1 MSTYTPSLQLTSILR
16 NSLGGNSRTTAL
28 IAVRMDDEHANETL
42 QSLRFGERCA
52 SITNTVAAAATNATD
67 AKNAIDRALKLCE
80 SQVIS
85 LEKRN
90 MQHLPCYAAVK
101 EKYATLKLKRGELE

>member
-1 MSTYTPSLQLTSILR
+1 MRSATYAA
-16 NSLGGNSRTTAL
+16 NFTT
-28 IAVRMDDEHANETL
+28 ISNAVNTL
-42 QSLRFGERCA
+42 VDLRFGERCA
-52 SITNTVAAAATNATD
+52 AITNTVAAAATNATD

-80 SQVIS
+80 SQVLS

-90 MQHLPCYAAVK
+90 MKHLPCYAAVK